1 MKSSIGARMPSRLR
15 GGLAAWALL
24 ALSGCANLPSNGPT
38 AHDIVSAAKKP
49 GATFRVVEIDSPDV
63 AAVPR
68 SGPRMT
74 DLALPTNDPVDVIRP
89 GDDIQITVYEVGAS
103 LFSPQGSSIGG
114 GAAVAAGQPPGAAGA
129 TLPPMVVGR
138 DGMVG
143 VPYVGPVQ
151 AAGLTPAQ
159 LADVIDQKLA
169 GKSQSPQTVVAVRSD
184 VGNAVLVMGEVRA
197 PGRKPL
203 TLARERLLDMI
214 AIAGGPSEARY
225 EATIRVT
232 RQGRSVEE
240 PLVEIGSGGPDDIVL
255 QPGDRIDVISRPRSF
270 EVFGAAGK
278 VSEIPFQKARVTLA
292 EAIARGGG
300 PLDYQADPSAVFL
313 FRPSEGVK
321 PIATIYRLNMR
332 DPRSFFIAQG
342 YDVHDRDII
351 YIANARTN
359 AVQKFFGLL
368 STLVTPAIAAR
379 TAAQ

>member
-1 MKSSIGARMPSRLR
+1 M
-15 GGLAAWALL
+15 
-24 ALSGCANLPSNGPT
+24 
-38 AHDIVSAAKKP
+38 VEAAKRP
-49 GATFRVVEIDSPDV
+49 GASFRIVEIDSPDV
-63 AAVPR
+63 AAIPR
-68 SGPRMT
+68 SGARMA
-74 DLALPTNDPVDVIRP
+74 DIALAANDPVDVIRP
-89 GDDIQITVYEVGAS
+89 GDEIQITVYEIGAS
-103 LFSPQGSSIGG
+103 LFTPQGSSIAG
-114 GAAVAAGQPPGAAGA
+114 GAALAAGQPPGAAGA
-129 TLPPMVVGR
+129 TLPPMLVAR

-159 LADVIDQKLA
+159 LADVIDQRLA
-169 GKSQSPQTVVAVRSD
+169 GKSQSPQTVVAIRSD
-184 VGNAVLVMGEVRA
+184 VGNAVVVMGEVKA

-203 TLARERLLDMI
+203 TLARERLLDMV

-225 EATIRVT
+225 EATIRIT

-240 PLVEIGSGGPDDIVL
+240 PLVEIASGGADDIVL

-278 VSEIPFQKARVTLA
+278 VSEIPFQKARITLA
-292 EAIARGGG
+292 EAVARGGG

-321 PIATIYRLNMR
+321 PMATIYRLNLR
-332 DPRSFFIAQG
+332 DPRSWFIAQA
-342 YDVHDRDII
+342 YDIHDRDII

-359 AVQKFFGLL
+359 AVQKFFGLI
-368 STLVTPAIAAR
+368 SNLVAPAIAAR